1 LSKNDD
7 ILDSLLTLAEIAKG
21 KKDGVMVYA
30 VLFEDAAEEI
40 VSLRDKINE
49 LQRKILNLQGI
60 EY

>member
-7 ILDSLLTLAEIAKG
+7 ILDSLLTLGEIAKG

-30 VLFEDAAEEI
+30 ALFQDAAEEI
-40 VSLRDKINE
+40 TALRNKINE